1 MRLTRRRLAATLA
14 LAVTL
19 PLISVTTAAEA
30 STPSWSL
37 PPGPLPLGPA
47 NLTETRTEQRLAPGV
62 TLTTITRGY
71 NDSAHEY
78 WTIGV
83 NIPVGP
89 VKPDPDP
96 DALDKANAVAE
107 QLRETPSVAQD
118 RVLLQRCACHG
129 VAHQP
134 TATSRY
140 WGLPWEMKE
149 DWPA

>member
-96 DALDKANAVAE
+96 DGRYTTLPA
-107 QLRETPSVAQD
+107 PI
-118 RVLLQRCACHG
+118 
-129 VAHQP
+129 P
-134 TATSRY
+134 TNWSC
-140 WGLPWEMKE
+140 
-149 DWPA
+149 